1 MRVLRILLAVSLL
14 GALAACGSSSP
25 GAVGA
30 DKVVNVVAAENFYGD
45 IAAQLGGDRVH
56 VTSIINDPESDPHL
70 YESDA
75 RDAAGVADARV
86 VIENGLGYD
95 DFVDKLLG
103 ATKGSRTVLKVA
115 DVLSV
120 TGDNANPHLWY
131 DVPRI
136 PDVARA
142 IVDAF
147 TAADPGGA
155 DAYQRNLAAFNA
167 SLRPLMAAIGEIKA
181 KYPGAA
187 VAYTE
192 RVPEYL
198 LDAAGLDVR
207 TPPGFAAA
215 IEEGNEPSAGDT
227 ATMNALMTGRAVK
240 VLMYNGQATSPVTA
254 AVRDLAEKNRIPV
267 VPVTETIPNKGEHY
281 QDWQLGQVRA
291 LLGALGG

>member
-1 MRVLRILLAVSLL
+1 MLLAVALL
-14 GALAACGSSSP
+14 GSLAACGSSSP
-25 GAVGA
+25 GALGA
-30 DKVVNVVAAENFYGD
+30 DKAVNVVAAENFYGD

-75 RDAAGVADARV
+75 RDAAGLADARV

-103 ATKGSRTVLKVA
+103 ATRGRRTVVKVA
-115 DVLSV
+115 DVLRV
-120 TGDNANPHLWY
+120 TGDDANPHLWY

-142 IVDAF
+142 IVDAL
-147 TAADPGGA
+147 TGVDPGGA
-155 DAYQRNLAAFNA
+155 DTYQRNLATFNA
-167 SLRPLMAAIGEIKA
+167 SLRPLTTAIGEIKA
-181 KYPGAA
+181 KYPGAP

-192 RVPEYL
+192 RVPGYL
-198 LDAAGLDVR
+198 LDAAGLAVKS
-207 TPPGFAAA
+207 PAGFASA

-227 ATMNALMTGRAVK
+227 AAMNALMTGRGVK
-240 VLMYNGQATSPVTA
+240 VLLYNGQATSPVTKS
-254 AVRDLAEKNRIPV
+254 VRDLAEKNRIPV
-267 VPVTETIPNKGEHY
+267 VPVTETIPHKGEHY

-291 LLGALGG
+291 LFDALAG

>member
-75 RDAAGVADARV
+75 RDAAGLADARV

-103 ATKGSRTVLKVA
+103 ATKGGRTVLKVA

-155 DAYQRNLAAFNA
+155 DVVPAQPRRVQRLPATAHGRDRRDQGEVSRRGRRVHRA
-167 SLRPLMAAIGEIKA
+167 CAGVPARCRRPRRA
-181 KYPGAA
+181 
-187 VAYTE
+187 
-192 RVPEYL
+192 
-198 LDAAGLDVR
+198 DAAGLRRRDR
-207 TPPGFAAA
+207 RGQRA
-215 IEEGNEPSAGDT
+215 ER
-227 ATMNALMTGRAVK
+227 GRH
-240 VLMYNGQATSPVTA
+240 
-254 AVRDLAEKNRIPV
+254 RDDER
-267 VPVTETIPNKGEHY
+267 
-281 QDWQLGQVRA
+281 RS
-291 LLGALGG
+291 